1 MLVDD
6 LVEPLGIGGPY
17 PALVFSGLFTLSRR
31 RRDCLQ
37 KIFCWRFVAKSHVRT
52 ALIIIDPPSLNQAL
66 CLGQGFEPV
75 DIAAQGRSIT
85 GAARAIEARQ
95 ISQHQGL
102 LHPLQMVETLERH

>member
-6 LVEPLGIGGPY
+6 WFEALAFFDPYPGLFSCVFEALGIGGPY
-17 PALVFSGLFTLSRR
+17 PAIVFSGLFTLRRR

-37 KIFCWRFVAKSHVRT
+37 KIFCGRFVAKSRVRT

-75 DIAAQGRSIT
+75 DI
-85 GAARAIEARQ
+85 
-95 ISQHQGL
+95 
-102 LHPLQMVETLERH
+102 

>member
-6 LVEPLGIGGPY
+6 LIEALGFGGPY
-17 PALVFSGLFTLSRR
+17 PALVFSGLFTLRRR

-52 ALIIIDPPSLNQAL
+52 ALIISDPPSLNWAL
-66 CLGQGFEPV
+66 CLSQGLEPV

-85 GAARAIEARQ
+85 DDVRAIEGRSDFA
-95 ISQHQGL
+95 
-102 LHPLQMVETLERH
+102 